1 MVKSKCILVYN
12 LSEEEITKLKRINF
26 KVLIIEKNMS
36 SMKIRDILNKKEP
49 IGEEVSLPEEKAILF
64 NGYGQNE
71 LRTTIRS
78 VRNIVAGGILAV
90 VTPISINWTFE
101 KLISHLILERELAE
115 RQVKGEKK

>member
-1 MVKSKCILVYN
+1 MLKSKCILVYN

-36 SMKIRDILNKKEP
+36 SMKIRDILNKKEAT
-49 IGEEVSLPEEKAILF
+49 GEETSLPEEKVVLF

-101 KLISHLILERELAE
+101 KLISHLMLEKELNEAA
-115 RQVKGEKK
+115 KGEKK

>member
-1 MVKSKCILVYN
+1 M
-12 LSEEEITKLKRINF
+12 
-26 KVLIIEKNMS
+26 
-36 SMKIRDILNKKEP
+36 
-49 IGEEVSLPEEKAILF
+49 PEEKAILF

>member
-1 MVKSKCILVYN
+1 MGFLWYRLQLPQSKILH
-12 LSEEEITKLKRINF
+12 
-26 KVLIIEKNMS
+26 
-36 SMKIRDILNKKEP
+36 P
-49 IGEEVSLPEEKAILF
+49 I

-101 KLISHLILERELAE
+101 KLISHLMLERELNEAA
-115 RQVKGEKK
+115 KGEKK